1 MVTIARPATGDV
13 ALARTAP
20 VEHSERIPRI
30 SLRSAG
36 IVFALFATILTALA
50 MYAPQAR
57 IDVWT
62 INRVQEIDAPYLHT
76 FLTSISTLTSSEGAI
91 ILWTITMAAF
101 VLRRAWLPAL
111 ATLTL
116 PIGGLIN
123 NFVGEVIVGR
133 TRPDGTLVE
142 RTVPDI
148 QAASFPSGHVM
159 GAVMIYGM
167 FFVLARRIESTLIR
181 RTVRT
186 ISAAVILSTGFA
198 RIWEGAHW
206 PSDVFGAYAW
216 GGLFLIVMFAAYNK
230 IEAVAGHLPF
240 IHAGEIDHDESQRH
254 AHALTSVVVFNGD
267 TVSKVYN
274 PGFLPRA
281 IYWLSFQAPFPYI
294 ANRNALNAAKQR
306 RNLAAMLT
314 EYWYG
319 ESRVA
324 RATSIDVV
332 AGNLAL
338 SSEFVDGHAPSDRIA
353 AKYFLR
359 DLRDRFDQAGFP
371 TWQIDPR
378 QPRAVD
384 NVLEAAD
391 GRYIVVDLESGL
403 VSPLASVRSWMRA
416 IRRGHAPIFDT
427 VYFDVTRAYVGR
439 EAESIR
445 SLKGD
450 AWLAELELTLSQAE
464 SAANAWYASEPR
476 IWSKIVDVRNW
487 KARTVN
493 AVAGGQE
500 KALGW
505 LTMSVDTWHAE
516 GRISDVEAARVRSEM
531 NTPQFQAVVPHLGAH
546 VGMSVLLRFPFGSIA
561 RAGWST
567 LALLGSTGRLLAR
580 RIDFATWKLAF
591 SIHNPVVIALAAIPG
606 FGAFSYLAAGP
617 IRKNRLLMR
626 LTVDAVM
633 FKMPWRL
640 YERTGMR
647 RVMVIGRSIGSH
659 RTPSSAGAEPVDIE
673 PSIQRPAT
681 GHPSRMSQPAFASV
695 PMLANAIGQPRR
707 TYDSAAWD

>member
-1 MVTIARPATGDV
+1 MVTIAWPGTSDRALPRRP
-13 ALARTAP
+13 LA
-20 VEHSERIPRI
+20 HSKERAPRI
-30 SLRSAG
+30 TLRVAG
-36 IVFALFATILTALA
+36 IAFAFIATLLTAFA

-57 IDVWT
+57 LDVWT

-76 FLTSISTLTSSEGAI
+76 ILIAISTLTSSEGAI
-91 ILWTITMAAF
+91 AMWTITMVAF
-101 VLRRAWLPAL
+101 VMRRLWLPAL

-167 FFVLARRIESTLIR
+167 FFVLARRIESTIVR
-181 RTVRT
+181 RTIQVV
-186 ISAAVILSTGFA
+186 SAAIIVSTGFA

-216 GGLFLIVMFAAYNK
+216 GGLFLIVMFAAYNR

-240 IHAGEIDHDESQRH
+240 VHAGEIDHDENQRH
-254 AHALTSVVVFNGD
+254 AHALTSVVIFD
-267 TVSKVYN
+267 EHTVSKVYN

-294 ANRNALNAAKQR
+294 ANRHALSAAVQR
-306 RNLAAMLT
+306 RNLASMLT

-319 ESRVA
+319 ERRVA
-324 RATSIDVV
+324 QATGIDVID
-332 AGNLAL
+332 GNLAIT
-338 SSEFVDGHAPSDRIA
+338 SELVDGHAPYNRVA
-353 AKYFLR
+353 AKHFLR
-359 DLRDRFDQAGFP
+359 DLRDRFDGAGLP

-384 NVLEAAD
+384 NVLETVD

-403 VSPLASVRSWMRA
+403 VSPLASLKSWARA

-427 VYFDVTRAYVGR
+427 VYFDVTRDYIAS
-439 EAESIR
+439 EAEVIR
-445 SLKGD
+445 SLKGE
-450 AWLAELELTLSQAE
+450 AWLADLESTLEAAE
-464 SAANAWYASEPR
+464 ASANAWYASEPR
-476 IWSKIVDVRNW
+476 LWSKVVDVRNW
-487 KARTVN
+487 KPRAVN

-505 LTMSVDTWHAE
+505 LKTSVDTWHAE
-516 GRISDVEAARVRSEM
+516 GRISDDEAALVRAEM
-531 NTPQFQAVVPHLGAH
+531 STPQFQAVVPHLGAH
-546 VGMSVLLRFPFGSIA
+546 VGISVLLRFPFGSIA

-567 LALLGSTGRLLAR
+567 LAILGSTGRLLAR
-580 RIDFATWKLAF
+580 RIDFATWKLSF
-591 SIHNPVVIALAAIPG
+591 SIHNPVVIAFAAVPG
-606 FGAFSYLAAGP
+606 FGAFAYLAAGP

-647 RVMVIGRSIGSH
+647 RVMVIGRSSGS
-659 RTPSSAGAEPVDIE
+659 RRSTSIVGVAPVEIE
-673 PSIQRPAT
+673 PCVQRPAAVVPARI
-681 GHPSRMSQPAFASV
+681 GQPAFASV
-695 PMLANAIGQPRR
+695 PMLASTIGQSRQSF
-707 TYDSAAWD
+707 DSAAWD